1 MPQKVNL
8 VCEQAIL
15 GVAPHLC
22 SISLLLHA
30 AGIVEPHQVVGY
42 MGIGPMHLTMWSSSW
57 SGFNGF
63 TAAQNLGEVSV
74 ENYTYHFHIE
84 RNSYLPRS
92 ILSTPIGMQPNQTQ
106 VQHPTTLWMD
116 GRTDGWI
123 QRERYI
129 ELLCSMAFFLTL
141 VAQVNVS
148 LG

>member
-22 SISLLLHA
+22 SISLFLHA

-74 ENYTYHFHIE
+74 ENYTYHFHIVE

-92 ILSTPIGMQPNQTQ
+92 ILSTPIGMQPNQIQ
-106 VQHPTTLWMD
+106 DPSPTSYNPLD
-116 GRTDGWI
+116 GRTDGWMDTE
-123 QRERYI
+123 REI
-129 ELLCSMAFFLTL
+129 EII
-141 VAQVNVS
+141 
-148 LG
+148 

>member
-1 MPQKVNL
+1 MPQKVNV

-15 GVAPHLC
+15 GVAPHVC

-42 MGIGPMHLTMWSSSW
+42 MGPMGIGPMHLTMWSSSW

-74 ENYTYHFHIE
+74 ENYAYHFHRVE

-92 ILSTPIGMQPNQTQ
+92 ILSTPIGMQPNQIQ

-116 GRTDGWI
+116 GRTDGRTDRQTDI
-123 QRERYI
+123 YLYI
-129 ELLCSMAFFLTL
+129 YI
-141 VAQVNVS
+141 
-148 LG
+148 